1 MPANQAA
8 VEQRMK
14 RWQEQRW
21 LLDAVIR
28 MVGPDWDQGRLSG
41 LLRACGPA
49 AAPDIAAARSRM
61 RKFDDM
67 SREFARVAVRRERI
81 ARTEE
86 EQGHLVAARES
97 YFIAALFYASA
108 QWPIFENSPEN
119 QRLDQKKVESYSK
132 YAQFADHEVRKAEI
146 PFQGK
151 SLPGWLHLPSDRSA
165 GPVPCV
171 ISIPGM
177 DAFKEG
183 RVAMYGDPML
193 ERGVAVLT
201 IEGPGQY
208 EALLRGI
215 HADTTNWLDA
225 GKEMIGWVRSQPELD
240 PDRVGV
246 TGSSFGSFWAT
257 QVASVDDRLKGCAV
271 RMVAHEPAR
280 YTLFHMESPT
290 FKLRFMFMSGY
301 EDEEEFDR
309 FMQGMNLE
317 GVGEKISCPY
327 LVVAGEDDSH
337 SPIEYTYS
345 LLDTIRSPKELILYE
360 GADHGVAGS
369 SSTELGP
376 NPGNYL
382 ADWLVDRL
390 KDKPMVS
397 RHSFVDLG
405 GNVEVTGFEEATRRY
420 SWASEIS

>member
-21 LLDAVIR
+21 LLDAVVLT
-28 MVGPDWDQGRLSG
+28 VGPDWDQGRLTG
-41 LLRACGPA
+41 LSRACGPA
-49 AAPDIAAARSRM
+49 ATPDVASARSRI

-81 ARTEE
+81 ARAEE
-86 EQGHLVAARES
+86 EQGHPVAARES

-119 QRLDQKKVESYSK
+119 RRLDAKKVECYSNYAK
-132 YAQFADHEVRKAEI
+132 YAEREVRKAEV
-146 PFQGK
+146 PFEGK
-151 SLPGWLHLPSDRSA
+151 SLPGWLHLPVDRSA
-165 GPVPCV
+165 GRVPCV

-183 RVAMYGDPML
+183 RVSMYGDALL
-193 ERGVAVLT
+193 ERGVAVLA

-215 HADTTNWLDA
+215 HADTTNWMDA
-225 GKEMIGWVRSQPELD
+225 GRAMIAWVRSQPELD

-246 TGSSFGSFWAT
+246 TGNSFGSFWAT

-280 YTLFHMESPT
+280 YTLFNMESPT
-290 FKLRFMFMSGY
+290 FKLRFMFMAGY
-301 EDEEEFDR
+301 EDEKKFDR
-309 FMQGMNLE
+309 FMQGMSLD
-317 GVGEKISCPY
+317 GVGKNISCPY

-337 SPIEYTYS
+337 SPIEYTYK
-345 LLDTIRSPKELILYE
+345 LLDTIKSPKELILYE
-360 GADHGVAGS
+360 GADHGVANS

-382 ADWLVDRL
+382 ADWLRDRID
-390 KDKPMVS
+390 DKPLES
-397 RHSFVDLG
+397 RHTFVDLG
-405 GNVEVTGFEEATRRY
+405 GHVEVTNFEEATRRY
-420 SWASEIS
+420 SWAEDAK